1 MVLLGFAF
9 KFLSKKL
16 EEETNDDV
24 DSSKTRT
31 DLEAIYQEQNSIKY
45 QIQCAVVFSATFLST
60 AYASFSV
67 PSALIGN
74 FSKILRIIRYRQIF
88 SGGGIGPK

>member
-9 KFLSKKL
+9 QSLSKKS
-16 EEETNDDV
+16 EEVTNDDE

-67 PSALIGN
+67 PSALIGKYFQGN
-74 FSKILRIIRYRQIF
+74 IENQEL
-88 SGGGIGPK
+88 

>member
-9 KFLSKKL
+9 QFLSKKL

-31 DLEAIYQEQNSIKY
+31 DLDAIYQEQNSIKY

-74 FSKILRIIRYRQIF
+74 FSKILRIENFQKF
-88 SGGGIGPK
+88 W